1 MAGSQTRADQI
12 VALNAEIAE
21 LSKERDLYHS
31 IIVEHMPEMLTKDHK
46 PTPIKRITKKVYDQM
61 WLMGK
66 AGKTEMQ
73 WIEAFG
79 LTPQK
84 WADFKA
90 QHPEMQDHCT
100 RALTAALS
108 YYRDRV
114 QTAMQ
119 NGNQKFPMGAYNK
132 IVAEIEAELGV
143 ESGSGEGGA
152 GDASKLVILDLRAE
166 VPDAAA

>member
-1 MAGSQTRADQI
+1 MAGSQTRAEQI
-12 VALNAEIAE
+12 HALNAELAE
-21 LSKERDLYHS
+21 CIQERDRYHA
-31 IIVEHMPEMLTKDHK
+31 IIVEHMPEMLTKGHK
-46 PTPIKRITKKVYDQM
+46 PKPITKITKKVYDQM

-79 LTPQK
+79 LTPQQ

-90 QHPEMQDHCT
+90 QHPEMQEHIT

-108 YYRDRV
+108 YYRDKV

-132 IVAEIEAELGV
+132 ITAEIQAELGV
-143 ESGSGEGGA
+143 EAGSGDKGT
-152 GDASKLVILDLRAE
+152 GDAASLVLLDLRE
-166 VPDAAA
+166 DVAA